1 MTASIYI
8 PNELEIIVQN
18 YLKDHPEMSLSG
30 LVQEAPENKLKPRR
44 NTLLELAGFV
54 SFDGVDKRTPEQ
66 IAEDL
71 RERPQVKPLQ
81 RPSRPEPLEHRC
93 RRALS

>member
-1 MTASIYI
+1 MKASIYI
-8 PNELEIIVQN
+8 PNELEIALKN
-18 YLKDHPEMSLSG
+18 YLQDHPEMSLSG
-30 LVQEAPENKLKPRR
+30 LVQEALENKLKPRR

-71 RERPQVKPLQ
+71 RERPEDEPTKRGFD
-81 RPSRPEPLEHRC
+81 RP
-93 RRALS
+93 

>member
-1 MTASIYI
+1 MKASIYI

-18 YLKDHPEMSLSG
+18 YLQDHPEMSLSG
-30 LVQEAPENKLKPRR
+30 LVQEALENKLKPRR

-54 SFDGVDKRTPEQ
+54 SFDAVDKRTPEQ

-71 RERPQVKPLQ
+71 RERPEDEPTKRGLD
-81 RPSRPEPLEHRC
+81 RP
-93 RRALS
+93 